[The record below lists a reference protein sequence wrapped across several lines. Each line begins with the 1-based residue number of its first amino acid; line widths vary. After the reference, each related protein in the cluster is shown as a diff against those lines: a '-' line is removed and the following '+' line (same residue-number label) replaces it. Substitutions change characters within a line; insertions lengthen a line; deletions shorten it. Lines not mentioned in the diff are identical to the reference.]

1 MNIRLTLFCLLFT
14 GLLSAQER
22 YIIQVG
28 HYQQPNP
35 ADFEDLRPLGFV
47 YTAPVESQVYKVLLG
62 AYDNINAAN
71 QSLGKVKALGF
82 TQATILQMVLTEGKP
97 SFVVRLG
104 RESSLTPIPWHQ
116 YAAADTLFAIVG
128 EQDITLVSP
137 PAATREEAQSRLLA
151 LQQAGFSKATIEQ
164 INPQMLTELRYF
176 ETGLKKPLFQLP
188 VSQPPRASSPAA
200 PAAVATDTST
210 PPYPGVKR
218 NSALQVQTALKQ
230 AAYYAGSVDG
240 QYGPQSAA
248 AFRQF
253 LRTDKQALRLLDAPQ
268 QPANARQQA
277 LNNMLTDT
285 AAFNAFIQA
294 PTALAGAWKAYALF
308 FRNGPSPEVNQLMNA
323 AIKSIFSAG
332 SRRKPAT
339 FDTGATYA
347 YEEVGQLLLHLHYLH
362 SAAEEPLIVPY
373 PIIQRHPEA
382 MITVC
387 NAYQSGQSADFRFRG
402 CIPFTEWPDI
412 RLLLAMARELGQS
425 QAENPNSLALTQL
438 YLSPPPPDPTR
449 EVGLENW
456 NIRLWHGLDDAGLAK
471 PLLNSFRVVF
481 YQSFVS
487 LEDHF
492 MSKGNS
498 PAVARKQ
505 ALQALQLMTNHLLT
519 SYF

>member
-1 MNIRLTLFCLLFT
+1 MNIRITLLLLLFT
-14 GLLSAQER
+14 GFLSAQER
-22 YIIQVG
+22 YVIQVG
-28 HYQQPNP
+28 HYQLPNP

-71 QSLGKVKALGF
+71 QALSKVKALGF
-82 TQATILQMVLTEGKP
+82 TQATILQAVVAERSQP
-97 SFVVRLG
+97 FVVRLG
-104 RESSLTPIPWHQ
+104 RESSLSPIPWHQ

-128 EQDITLVSP
+128 EQDITIVSP
-137 PAATREEAQSRLLA
+137 PAATRQEAQSRLLA

-164 INPQMLTELRYF
+164 VNSYMLTELSYF

-188 VSQPPRASSPAA
+188 ASQAPRVPSPA
-200 PAAVATDTST
+200 PAAVNTDTPN

-253 LRTDKQALRLLDAPQ
+253 MRTDKHALRLLDASLN
-268 QPANARQQA
+268 AVNARQQA
-277 LNNMLTDT
+277 LDNMLTDT
-285 AAFNAFIQA
+285 AAFNAFIQS
-294 PTALAGAWKAYALF
+294 PSALAGAWKAYALF

-323 AIKSIFSAG
+323 AIKRGFPAG

-339 FDTGATYA
+339 FDAGATYA

-362 SAAEEPLIVPY
+362 SATEEALIVPY

-382 MITVC
+382 MMAVC
-387 NAYQSGQSADFRFRG
+387 NAYPSGQSADFRFRG
-402 CIPFTEWPDI
+402 CIPFTQWPEI

-438 YLSPPPPDPTR
+438 YLSPPLPDPTR

-456 NIRLWHGLDDAGLAK
+456 NIRLWHGLEDAGHAK
-471 PLLNSFRVVF
+471 PLLNSFRIVF
-481 YQSFVS
+481 FQSFVS

-492 MSKGNS
+492 MSKGTS
-498 PAVARKQ
+498 PAIARKQ
-505 ALQALQLMTNHLLT
+505 ALQALQLLTNHLLT